1 MTISKAK
8 ADLQIRVT
16 INKTNYMKRNFP
28 VGVLAGVGL
37 FMALASSCASGG
49 RNELVGE
56 WNIKAYANPFMSSV
70 NLTQVPAGETYTVRF
85 DESGLFTI
93 TTDCNTIS
101 GQYSASGSD
110 LEFINPA
117 ATEMA
122 CEHEMVERSIGS
134 TLPSIVSFD
143 LRPDSTLQLKA
154 RQGNVLIELT
164 R

>member
-1 MTISKAK
+1 
-8 ADLQIRVT
+8 
-16 INKTNYMKRNFP
+16 MKRNFP

-37 FMALASSCASGG
+37 FMTLASSCASGG

-56 WNIKAYANPFMSSV
+56 WNIKAYANPFMS
-70 NLTQVPAGETYTVRF
+70 
-85 DESGLFTI
+85 
-93 TTDCNTIS
+93 S

-134 TLPSIVSFD
+134 TLPAIVSFD